1 MANQIDTNK
10 LKQAEAASSIV
21 KDMITSAI
29 EQSAANTTLA
39 SEALKQASN
48 EVAQIQTLISQVQ
61 SRISIRKEEYKYY
74 RYYGGLSKA
83 NN

>member
-48 EVAQIQTLISQVQ
+48 EVAGGFLYLLRLIKFS
-61 SRISIRKEEYKYY
+61 KGN
-74 RYYGGLSKA
+74 GGKNLR
-83 NN
+83 

>member
-48 EVAQIQTLISQVQ
+48 EFYFGYFVFHETICDC
-61 SRISIRKEEYKYY
+61 
-74 RYYGGLSKA
+74 
-83 NN
+83 

>member
-48 EVAQIQTLISQVQ
+48 EVAGGFLYLLCLIKFSKGNGGKN
-61 SRISIRKEEYKYY
+61 SR
-74 RYYGGLSKA
+74 
-83 NN
+83 

>member
-10 LKQAEAASSIV
+10 LKQAEAVTSIV

-39 SEALKQASN
+39 SEASPS
-48 EVAQIQTLISQVQ
+48 VRIGVVRTLV
-61 SRISIRKEEYKYY
+61 
-74 RYYGGLSKA
+74 L
-83 NN
+83 

>member
-39 SEALKQASN
+39 SEALKQAR
-48 EVAQIQTLISQVQ
+48 L
-61 SRISIRKEEYKYY
+61 KWHKYKH
-74 RYYGGLSKA
+74 
-83 NN
+83 

>member
-1 MANQIDTNK
+1 MTNQVDTNK

-29 EQSAANTTLA
+29 EQSAANTTLCL
-39 SEALKQASN
+39 EALKQASS

-61 SRISIRKEEYKYY
+61 SQMQTQPSYSEE
-74 RYYGGLSKA
+74 
-83 NN
+83 

>member
-10 LKQAEAASSIV
+10 LKQAEAVTSIV

-39 SEALKQASN
+39 SEALKQAST
-48 EVAQIQTLISQVQ
+48 EVAQVQTLIVFST
-61 SRISIRKEEYKYY
+61 KYSMLQKKY
-74 RYYGGLSKA
+74 FIFNFFLKIITD
-83 NN
+83 